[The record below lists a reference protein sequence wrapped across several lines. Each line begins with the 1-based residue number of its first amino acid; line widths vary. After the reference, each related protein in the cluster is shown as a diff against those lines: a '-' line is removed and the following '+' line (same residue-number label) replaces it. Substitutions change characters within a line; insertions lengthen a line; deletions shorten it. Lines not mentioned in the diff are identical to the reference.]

1 MNYSI
6 VIKYMYISPVLKDRQ
21 RFRILERFED
31 TKGVIRGVM
40 KGVIRGVIRGVIK
53 EVIRGVIRGVIK
65 GVIKSHKSK
74 DIQYNDQNKKNKQL
88 STKHYTE
95 NKTKGRATRTPLK
108 TEGELRR
115 PTLIYT
121 RYWPRNSWTCSA
133 FWCPID

>member
-31 TKGVIRGVM
+31 TKGVII
-40 KGVIRGVIRGVIK
+40 GVIKGVIK

-121 RYWPRNSWTCSA
+121 RYW
-133 FWCPID
+133 

>member
-21 RFRILERFED
+21 RFRILEKFED
-31 TKGVIRGVM
+31 TKEVIKGVIRGVI
-40 KGVIRGVIRGVIK
+40 KGVIRGVIR
-53 EVIRGVIRGVIK
+53 

-133 FWCPID
+133 FWSPID